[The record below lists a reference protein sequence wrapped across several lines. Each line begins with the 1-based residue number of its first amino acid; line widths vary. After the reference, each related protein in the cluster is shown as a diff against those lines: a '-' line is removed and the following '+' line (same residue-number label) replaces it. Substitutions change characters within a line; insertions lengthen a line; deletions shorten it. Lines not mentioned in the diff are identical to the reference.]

1 MIDTEPRT
9 PPSLDKPCPEPAANA
24 NGTMTGLVSG
34 IVDDAHTLFRQQIEM
49 LKAEVH
55 EDFQRS
61 KRAAEFGGLGVVL
74 LTVGILGLATAM
86 AVFLHE
92 QFQFSLWAS
101 WAITGGLSV
110 IVGAACAA
118 TSYVLL
124 ERFDPLPSKTFHAL
138 QENLKWKTR

>member
-1 MIDTEPRT
+1 MIDTEPCT
-9 PPSLDKPCPEPAANA
+9 PTLDKAPPESAA

-34 IVDDAHTLFRQQIEM
+34 ILDDAHTLVRQQFEM

-74 LTVGILGLATAM
+74 LTVGILGLVTAI
-86 AVFLHE
+86 ALFLHE

-101 WAITGGLSV
+101 WAMTGSLSL
-110 IVGAACAA
+110 ILGAGFAA

-124 ERFDPLPSKTFHAL
+124 ERFNPLPSKTFHAL
-138 QENLKWKTR
+138 QENLKWKTK